1 MLNKLVFYKII
12 LILFVSLLIAS
23 CESSTDNNPSPEST
37 AVFPNEVGDE
47 WIYAVHDSVSNS
59 TDTLR
64 VNIIGTVRS
73 NGKNLK
79 IWVRKSQTISDTFYV
94 TAENNT
100 VYFYA
105 ASDPNVA
112 DQTIEFPLVVGKY
125 WLNPGK
131 QFDST
136 IVRTRESVTVPTDTY
151 PDAFRLERRW
161 GSFNIYGNST
171 TWFADNVGIVKL
183 YRRIYGFDN
192 VKETWELLS
201 YTVL

>member
-1 MLNKLVFYKII
+1 MLQKSALYKFLLV
-12 LILFVSLLIAS
+12 LFIPLLIAS

-47 WIYAVHDSVSNS
+47 WIYAVHDSVANS

-64 VNIIGTVRS
+64 VNIIGTIRGS
-73 NGKNLK
+73 GKIYK
-79 IWVRKSQTISDTFYV
+79 IWVRKSQTVSDTFYV
-94 TAENNT
+94 TAENNN
-100 VYFYA
+100 VYFYD
-105 ASDPNVA
+105 ASAPNVI
-112 DQTIEFPLVVGKY
+112 DQTIEFPLVVGNY
-125 WLNPGK
+125 WLNPDK

-161 GSFNIYGNST
+161 GSFNVYGNST
-171 TWFADNVGIVKL
+171 TWFVNNVGIVKF
-183 YRRIYGFDN
+183 YQRIYGFDN

-201 YTVL
+201 YVVL